1 MILPLHDESRALLA
15 TTVAE
20 AFAYLDDFRALSAH
34 MEKRSAMM
42 LGSSMRITTDELG
55 GRAVGSKVRMHGR
68 MLGIALSLEEVVI
81 EREPPR
87 LKAWETREVRLL
99 VMGQYRLGFQLTPA
113 GRGSLLRVFI
123 DYEAPS
129 WTLARPL
136 GRALARMYARWC
148 TRRMARD
155 AVHQFGGKVD
165 LSQTP
170 PVRQ

>member
-1 MILPLHDESRALLA
+1 MIFPLHDESRARLA

-68 MLGIALSLEEVVI
+68 MLGIPLSLEEVVI

-99 VMGQYRLGFQLTPA
+99 VMGQYRLGFQLTAA
-113 GRGSLLRVFI
+113 GSGSVLRVYI
-123 DYEAPS
+123 DYEAPE
-129 WTLARPL
+129 WPL
-136 GRALARMYARWC
+136 GRALAGMYARWC
-148 TRRMARD
+148 TRRMAGD
-155 AVHQFGGKVD
+155 AVRHFGGEVD
-165 LSQTP
+165 LYQTAP
-170 PVRQ
+170 ERW